1 MTCPLIVTVPDFDAG
16 AREIALRFARI
27 APVPPIVRIEGVC
40 GAGKTNI
47 ARRLAPLMQASL
59 IAGDEF
65 ATKHESPPAYHECI
79 RRSELD
85 AAIAQALSTHSTL
98 ILEAIC
104 LDDIAP
110 IERWGRGL
118 VVYIKQ
124 LSFNNRDPLW
134 HDGFRLEEDPP
145 KDEPH
150 RSVQFYHMRIRP
162 HENAD
167 LIIELPQEGHALRAE
182 SFSRHFCFDPP
193 NSTVAERAAAE
204 NSR

>member
-1 MTCPLIVTVPDFDAG
+1 MRRCRT
-16 AREIALRFARI
+16 
-27 APVPPIVRIEGVC
+27 GVLLNQSAAVD
-40 GAGKTNI
+40 G
-47 ARRLAPLMQASL
+47 
-59 IAGDEF
+59 
-65 ATKHESPPAYHECI
+65 
-79 RRSELD
+79 ELD
-85 AAIAQALSTHSTL
+85 AAIAQALSTHSTW

-118 VVYIKQ
+118 VVYIKR

-134 HDGFRLEEDPP
+134 HDGFRLEEAPP

-182 SFSRHFCFDPP
+182 SFSRDFCFDPP
-193 NSTVAERAAAE
+193 NSTVAERAAVE
-204 NSR
+204 NSRRSSSTPLKIL